1 MWYILPACLAGKW
14 RMFCMIVQQTS
25 SGMFGLGNSQ
35 TRCVK
40 SYSTA
45 PINDVARLNP
55 MRLARLIWINNRT
68 VTLMLA
74 DGSETRF
81 NVWTPC
87 ETRVCRSYQ
96 RLCSASGSIQLGRHL
111 TPIASIE
118 PDLYNASSL
127 SRSFLQKC

>member
-1 MWYILPACLAGKW
+1 MSNSNSYYQYLRLYRSRCQPIVQLDRKILMRCALVYL
-14 RMFCMIVQQTS
+14 MFYHDYDVHIIDYFVIFQQTS

-81 NVWTPC
+81 NV
-87 ETRVCRSYQ
+87 
-96 RLCSASGSIQLGRHL
+96 
-111 TPIASIE
+111 
-118 PDLYNASSL
+118 
-127 SRSFLQKC
+127 

>member
-1 MWYILPACLAGKW
+1 MSHCSATRRIAVGGRAGQLALYELRGNVKCQTVTAHQAPVTALGFSPEGKFLVSYSCAENKLCFW
-14 RMFCMIVQQTS
+14 QQTS

-81 NVWTPC
+81 NV
-87 ETRVCRSYQ
+87 
-96 RLCSASGSIQLGRHL
+96 
-111 TPIASIE
+111 
-118 PDLYNASSL
+118 
-127 SRSFLQKC
+127 

>member
-1 MWYILPACLAGKW
+1 MFLAGKCEEILIINTL
-14 RMFCMIVQQTS
+14 RCVLLVYLKNAGLIDYYTIFQQTS

-81 NVWTPC
+81 NV
-87 ETRVCRSYQ
+87 
-96 RLCSASGSIQLGRHL
+96 
-111 TPIASIE
+111 
-118 PDLYNASSL
+118 
-127 SRSFLQKC
+127 

>member
-1 MWYILPACLAGKW
+1 VI
-14 RMFCMIVQQTS
+14 FQQTS

-81 NVWTPC
+81 NV
-87 ETRVCRSYQ
+87 
-96 RLCSASGSIQLGRHL
+96 
-111 TPIASIE
+111 
-118 PDLYNASSL
+118 
-127 SRSFLQKC
+127 